1 MNQEKEATATHD
13 ILTVKGLKKYFPIQK
28 GFFRRVVGNTK
39 AVDGV
44 DFSIKMG
51 ETLGMVG
58 ESGSGKTTIGRCIV
72 RLYEPTEGSIHYHAM
87 DEQVDLLELNRQQ
100 MHKMRE
106 KIQML
111 FQDPYSSLDP
121 RMNIG
126 QIISEPLAIHK
137 IGTKEEQLDRARQLL
152 DLVGLSPEHIN
163 KFPHQFSGGQRQR
176 IGVARALSLN
186 PDLIICDEPV
196 SALDVS
202 IQAQVLNLLADLQK
216 EFNLS
221 YLFIAHDLSVVEYI
235 SDKVVV
241 IYLGKIMEVAKSDV
255 VYTSPRHPYTEAL
268 LASISKYEAG
278 SSRRIVLEGNIPDP
292 SNPPPGCVFH
302 TRCRYVKDICKW
314 ELPPLEALP
323 GQTESFVACHRFNE
337 LTLAG
342 YDAR

>member
-241 IYLGKIMEVAKSDV
+241 IYLGKIMEIAKSDV

-292 SNPPPGCVFH
+292 SNPPSGCVFH
-302 TRCRYVKDICKW
+302 TRCRYVKDICKR